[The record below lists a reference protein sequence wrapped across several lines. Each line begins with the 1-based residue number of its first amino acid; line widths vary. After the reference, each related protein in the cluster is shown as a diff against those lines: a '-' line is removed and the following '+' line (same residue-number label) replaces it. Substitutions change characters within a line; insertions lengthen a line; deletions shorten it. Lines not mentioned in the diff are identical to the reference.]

1 MITRLIIIVLFVFG
15 MILLYKKTKRDYE
28 KDLKAVE
35 DRAKLMHGLWE
46 LKETTWSTEDAI
58 KHQKELEKYSKY
70 GEK

>member
-1 MITRLIIIVLFVFG
+1 

-28 KDLKAVE
+28 KDLKAVK

-58 KHQKELEKYSKY
+58 KHKKELEKYSKY